1 MTAKARFVS
10 YINVLILILLL
21 LFYWYGTGII
31 VSVMGPAIL
40 LPFLLIL
47 LLVFIVWGVINA
59 FKYFSNKTMS
69 SVEYLLLSVPL
80 INLILIFAG
89 ALAIASMTE

>member
-47 LLVFIVWGVINA
+47 LLVFIVWGVINI
-59 FKYFSNKTMS
+59 FKFFSKKTMS
-69 SVEYLLLSVPL
+69 SFEYVLLSVPL
-80 INLILIFAG
+80 VNLMLMLAG
-89 ALAIASMTE
+89 VVALASLS